1 MIDSEKPI
9 RMSTERKGSLPTA
22 TGGHDTFDFDGVFRD
37 VNDKDTRVRL
47 YSAQACVK
55 DGKWAEAEQILKDA
69 IGDSPEGHD
78 QRNLKIVLREVERYQ
93 QYHIDISCPSATG
106 IHWEEVCARKPEMY
120 FEKFDELPQSIF
132 VMKFWRAADSQ
143 NHVLVGRRLLS
154 HQWIANKIRELHCSH
169 VRAGMLLG
177 VLADERVQED
187 GVLVYYYPLTAEEKR
202 FHMHDVVTKHL
213 NDIEIAFPFPPL
225 QTPLKTEIHCP
236 DEGWEIDETL
246 ALQLGEGE
254 VFLRD
259 YSIKFLKTLGRE
271 DLFLFD
277 PACSTG
283 QFLATMKSGF
293 PNSFTFG
300 QDLSPC
306 MVKYAKHRVD
316 EARCANALDPQVP
329 DETADVEFV
338 RFINSEV
345 LKARDARLMIG
356 PLLKPLKTGGYMI
369 TFGHTPVL
377 VSTSDFKMSERFEI
391 LQCVGG
397 DPEWDG
403 VFQYYVCKKK

>member
-1 MIDSEKPI
+1 MNE
-9 RMSTERKGSLPTA
+9 ERRGSLKTA
-22 TGGHDTFDFDGVFRD
+22 SDGDETFNFDGVFRD
-37 VNDKDTRVRL
+37 VNDKNTRVKL
-47 YSAQACVK
+47 YSAQASVK
-55 DGKWAEAEQILKDA
+55 DGKWTEAETILNETIK
-69 IGDSPEGHD
+69 SLSEGHD
-78 QRNLKIVLREVERYQ
+78 QRNLKLVLREIERYQ
-93 QYHIDISCPSATG
+93 KFHIAMASPAVSG
-106 IHWEEVCARKPEMY
+106 INWIDVCERKPEMY

-132 VMKFWRAADSQ
+132 TLKNWRLAE
-143 NHVLVGRRLLS
+143 NVLVGRRLLS

-177 VLADERVQED
+177 VLVDQRVQED
-187 GVLVYYYPLTAEEKR
+187 GILVYYYPLTAKEKR
-202 FHMHDVVTKHL
+202 FYMHDVVSNHL
-213 NDIEIAFPFPPL
+213 RDIELVFPFPPL
-225 QTPLKTEIHCP
+225 QSIMKTEIHCP
-236 DEGWEIDETL
+236 DEGWEIDEKL

-254 VFLRD
+254 VFLRE
-259 YSIKFLKTLGRE
+259 YSVKFLKSLGRE

-283 QFLATMKSGF
+283 QFLSTMKAGL
-293 PNSFTFG
+293 PNCFTFG
-300 QDLSPC
+300 QDLSSC
-306 MVKYAKHRVD
+306 MVKYAKNRVD

-345 LKARDARLMIG
+345 VKAKEARIMIE

-377 VSTSDFKMSERFEI
+377 VSAADFKMSGRFEI
-391 LQCVGG
+391 MQCVGG

-403 VFQYYVCKKK
+403 IFQYYVCKKI